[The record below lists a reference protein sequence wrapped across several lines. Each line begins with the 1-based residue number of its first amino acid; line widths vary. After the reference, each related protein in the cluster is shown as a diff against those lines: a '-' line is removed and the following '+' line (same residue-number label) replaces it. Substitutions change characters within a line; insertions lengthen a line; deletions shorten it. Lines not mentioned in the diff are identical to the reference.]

1 MLCAVQSL
9 LIPHTKS
16 DGQQQACYVTLLP
29 RARQVAPPEGNAHPG
44 WLHASVQGCDRSW
57 MGAERLAM
65 EFKDSYSTRGC
76 HTGTLLSQIQLL
88 PEIQLLAGDQSTAG
102 PCCALGD
109 ASSAHHEVEQFYS
122 NEGPL
127 PAKHPSVS
135 LWEKCEEPRGHRVI
149 AVI

>member
-1 MLCAVQSL
+1 
-9 LIPHTKS
+9 
-16 DGQQQACYVTLLP
+16 
-29 RARQVAPPEGNAHPG
+29 
-44 WLHASVQGCDRSW
+44 
-57 MGAERLAM
+57 MGEERLAM

-76 HTGTLLSQIQLL
+76 HTESLLSQIQLL